1 MVLSQSGPNSLC
13 LKLPADS
20 RIHDTFHDSRLKL
33 HTDPRMYRWTTNPF
47 PKMLRGEEHFEIE
60 RLVDHDFK
68 FGVQWF
74 KVAWKVWS
82 KVYDSIWEL
91 REELMKNA
99 SKLVTKYEQE
109 HGLTRAE
116 PIRRKPKRR

>member
-1 MVLSQSGPNSLC
+1 MTVWNSV
-13 LKLPADS
+13 
-20 RIHDTFHDSRLKL
+20 
-33 HTDPRMYRWTTNPF
+33 
-47 PKMLRGEEHFEIE
+47 PKMLRGEKHFEIE

-74 KVAWKVWS
+74 KVAWKGWS
-82 KVYDSIWEL
+82 EVYDSTWEP